1 MKKLVFVFMAMFAM
15 VACNTGAAGSASDSK
30 DSTSVDSTDTVV
42 VDSVDSVAVDSV
54 VVND

>member
-15 VACNTGAAGSASDSK
+15 VACNTGVAGSTSDSK
-30 DSTSVDSTDTVV
+30 DSIADSTDTVV
-42 VDSVDSVAVDSV
+42 VVDSVDSTAVDSA